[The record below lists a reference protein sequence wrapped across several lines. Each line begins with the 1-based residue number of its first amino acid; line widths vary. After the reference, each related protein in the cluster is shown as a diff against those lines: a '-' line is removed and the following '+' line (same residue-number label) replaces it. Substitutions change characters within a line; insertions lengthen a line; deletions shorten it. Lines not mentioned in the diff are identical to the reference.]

1 MTDRPLVSVVMAAF
15 QAEEFLEDAISSI
28 LAQDYAP
35 FEVVVCDDGST
46 DRTPE
51 ILAAHSAAH
60 SDLRTVRQ
68 PNSGAAAARNAA
80 VAASSGE
87 LIAVFDADDLWPP
100 TRLSAQAGYLVQ
112 HPEVG
117 CVLGRQEWINPPPWL
132 TRDSVY
138 GELDGIPLLSAMLRR
153 SAFDAIGGFDES
165 FTHSEDMDL
174 LFRLR
179 ERGIPIEVLP
189 DVVMFRR
196 FHGSNLSGS
205 APSTSPLL
213 RSLRQKLERER
224 AAGGGS
230 R

>member
-1 MTDRPLVSVVMAAF
+1 MTERPLVSVIMAAF
-15 QAEEFLEDAISSI
+15 QAEKFLEDAISSV

-51 ILAAHSAAH
+51 ILAAHSE
-60 SDLRTVRQ
+60 LRTVRQ

-87 LIAVFDADDLWPP
+87 LLAIFDADDLWPP
-100 TRLSAQAGYLVQ
+100 NRLTVQADYLVQ
-112 HPEVG
+112 HPDVG

-153 SAFDAIGGFDES
+153 SVFDAIGGFDES

-179 ERGIPIEVLP
+179 EQGFPIEVLP

-196 FHGSNLSGS
+196 FHGANLTGS
-205 APSTSPLL
+205 APETSPLL

-224 AAGGGS
+224 AASEGA
-230 R
+230 

>member
-1 MTDRPLVSVVMAAF
+1 MTEKPLVSVIVAAY
-15 QAEEFLEDAISSI
+15 QAEAFLEDAVASI

-51 ILAAHSAAH
+51 ILAAHPELH
-60 SDLRTVRQ
+60 TIRQ
-68 PNSGAAAARNAA
+68 ANAGAAAARNAA

-87 LIAVFDADDLWPP
+87 LLAIFDADDIWPP
-100 TRLSAQAGYLVQ
+100 TRLSVQAGYLLE

-117 CVLGRQEWINPPPWL
+117 CVLGRQEWIDPPPWL
-132 TRDSVY
+132 TRDAVY
-138 GELDGIPLLSAMLRR
+138 GDLDGIPILSAMLRR
-153 SAFDAIGGFDES
+153 SAFEELGGFDES

-179 ERGIPIEVLP
+179 ENGIRIEVLP
-189 DVVMFRR
+189 DIVIFRR
-196 FHGSNLSGS
+196 YHGANLTGS

-224 AAGGGS
+224 TASEGT

>member
-1 MTDRPLVSVVMAAF
+1 MNEKPLVSVIVAAY
-15 QAEEFLEDAISSI
+15 QAEAFLEDAIASI

-51 ILAAHSAAH
+51 ILAAHPELH
-60 SDLRTVRQ
+60 TIRQ
-68 PNSGAAAARNAA
+68 ANAGAAAARNAA

-87 LIAVFDADDLWPP
+87 LLAIFDADDLWPP
-100 TRLSAQAGYLVQ
+100 TRLSVQAGYLLE
-112 HPEVG
+112 HREVG
-117 CVLGRQEWINPPPWL
+117 CVLGRQEWIDPPPWL
-132 TRDSVY
+132 TRDAVY
-138 GELDGIPLLSAMLRR
+138 GDLDGIPILSAMLRR
-153 SAFDAIGGFDES
+153 SAFEELGGFDES

-179 ERGIPIEVLP
+179 ENGIQIEVLP
-189 DVVMFRR
+189 DIVMFRR
-196 FHGSNLSGS
+196 YHGENLTGS

-224 AAGGGS
+224 TASEGT

>member
-1 MTDRPLVSVVMAAF
+1 MTERPLVSVIMAAF
-15 QAEEFLEDAISSI
+15 EAEEFLEEAVESV

-51 ILAAHSAAH
+51 ILASHR
-60 SDLRTVRQ
+60 DLHVIRQ

-87 LIAVFDADDLWPP
+87 LLAIFDSDDLWPP
-100 TRLSAQAGYLVQ
+100 TRLAVQVEYLVQ

-138 GELDGIPLLSAMLRR
+138 DELDGIPLLSAMLRR
-153 SAFDAIGGFDES
+153 SAFEAIGGFDES

-179 ERGIPIEVLP
+179 EHGIAIEVLP

-196 FHGSNLSGS
+196 FHGANLSGS
-205 APSTSPLL
+205 APETSPLL

-224 AAGGGS
+224 AAGEGA

>member
-1 MTDRPLVSVVMAAF
+1 MTERPLVSVIVAAF
-15 QAEEFLEDAISSI
+15 QAEAFLEEAIESI

-51 ILAAHSAAH
+51 ILAAHSELH
-60 SDLRTVRQ
+60 TIRQ
-68 PNSGAAAARNAA
+68 PNSGPAAARNAA
-80 VAASSGE
+80 VRASSGE
-87 LIAVFDADDLWPP
+87 LLAIFDADDLWPP
-100 TRLSAQAGYLVQ
+100 TRLGVRADYLVQ

-132 TRDSVY
+132 TRDPVY
-138 GELDGIPLLSAMLRR
+138 GELDGIPILSAMFRR

-179 ERGIPIEVLP
+179 EQGIPIEILP

-196 FHGSNLSGS
+196 FHGTNLTGS

-224 AAGGGS
+224 AASEGTQ
-230 R
+230 

>member
-1 MTDRPLVSVVMAAF
+1 MTERPLVSVIMAAF

-51 ILAAHSAAH
+51 ILAAHPE
-60 SDLRTVRQ
+60 LQVIRQ

-87 LIAVFDADDLWPP
+87 LLAIFDADDLWPP
-100 TRLSAQAGYLVQ
+100 NRLSVQADYLVA

-132 TRDSVY
+132 ARDAVY
-138 GELDGIPLLSAMLRR
+138 GELDGIPILSAMLRR
-153 SAFDAIGGFDES
+153 SVFDAVGGFDES

-179 ERGIPIEVLP
+179 ERGVPIEILP
-189 DVVMFRR
+189 EVVMYRR
-196 FHGSNLSGS
+196 FHGANLSGS

-224 AAGGGS
+224 AASEGA
-230 R
+230 

>member
-1 MTDRPLVSVVMAAF
+1 MTERPLVSVIMAAF
-15 QAEEFLEDAISSI
+15 QAEEFLEDAIASI

-35 FEVVVCDDGST
+35 FEIVVCDDGST

-51 ILAAHSAAH
+51 ILSANPE
-60 SDLRTVRQ
+60 LRTIRQ
-68 PNSGAAAARNAA
+68 PNSGPAAARNAA

-87 LIAVFDADDLWPP
+87 LLAISDADDLWPP
-100 TRLSAQAGYLVQ
+100 TRLSVQADYLVQ

-138 GELDGIPLLSAMLRR
+138 GELDGIPIVSAMLRR
-153 SAFDAIGGFDES
+153 SAFEAVGGLDES

-179 ERGIPIEVLP
+179 ERGIPIEILP

-196 FHGSNLSGS
+196 FHGANLTGS

-224 AAGGGS
+224 AASEGA
-230 R
+230 

>member
-1 MTDRPLVSVVMAAF
+1 MTERPLVSVIMAAF
-15 QAEEFLEDAISSI
+15 QAEKFLEDAISSV

-51 ILAAHSAAH
+51 ILAAHSE
-60 SDLRTVRQ
+60 LRTVRQ

-87 LIAVFDADDLWPP
+87 LLAIFDADDLWPP
-100 TRLSAQAGYLVQ
+100 TRLAVQADYLVQ

-117 CVLGRQEWINPPPWL
+117 CVLGRQEWIDPPPWL
-132 TRDSVY
+132 TRDAVY

-174 LFRLR
+174 LFRMR
-179 ERGIPIEVLP
+179 ERGILIEVLP

-196 FHGSNLSGS
+196 FHGANLTGS
-205 APSTSPLL
+205 APPTSPLL

-224 AAGGGS
+224 AASEGA
-230 R
+230 

>member
-1 MTDRPLVSVVMAAF
+1 MIERPLVSVIMAAF
-15 QAEEFLEDAISSI
+15 QAEEFLEDAISSV

-51 ILAAHSAAH
+51 ILAAHSE
-60 SDLRTVRQ
+60 LRTVRQ

-87 LIAVFDADDLWPP
+87 LLAIFDADDLWPP
-100 TRLSAQAGYLVQ
+100 TRLTVQADYLVQ

-117 CVLGRQEWINPPPWL
+117 CVLGRQEWIDPPPWL
-132 TRDSVY
+132 TRDAVY

-179 ERGIPIEVLP
+179 ERGISIEVLP

-196 FHGSNLSGS
+196 FHGANLTGS
-205 APSTSPLL
+205 APPTSPLL

-224 AAGGGS
+224 AASEGA
-230 R
+230 

>member
-1 MTDRPLVSVVMAAF
+1 MTERPLVSVIMAAY

-28 LAQDYAP
+28 FEQDYAP

-51 ILAAHSAAH
+51 ILATHSE
-60 SDLRTVRQ
+60 LRTVRQ

-87 LIAVFDADDLWPP
+87 LLAIFDADDLWPP
-100 TRLSAQAGYLVQ
+100 TRLTAQADHLVR

-132 TRDSVY
+132 TRDAVY

-179 ERGIPIEVLP
+179 EREIAIEVLP

-205 APSTSPLL
+205 APQTSPLL

-224 AAGGGS
+224 AVSEGA
-230 R
+230 

>member
-1 MTDRPLVSVVMAAF
+1 MIERPLVSVIMAAF
-15 QAEEFLEDAISSI
+15 QAEEFLEDAISSV

-51 ILAAHSAAH
+51 ILAAHSE
-60 SDLRTVRQ
+60 LRTVRQ

-87 LIAVFDADDLWPP
+87 LLAIFDADDLWPP
-100 TRLSAQAGYLVQ
+100 TRLTVQADYLVQ

-117 CVLGRQEWINPPPWL
+117 CVLGRQEWIEPPPWL
-132 TRDSVY
+132 TRDAVY

-179 ERGIPIEVLP
+179 ERGISIEVLP

-196 FHGSNLSGS
+196 FHGANLTGS
-205 APSTSPLL
+205 APPTSPLL

-224 AAGGGS
+224 AASEGA
-230 R
+230 

>member
-1 MTDRPLVSVVMAAF
+1 MTKRPLVSVIVAAF
-15 QAEEFLEDAISSI
+15 QAEAFLEDAITSI

-51 ILAAHSAAH
+51 ILAAHSELH
-60 SDLRTVRQ
+60 TIHQ
-68 PNSGAAAARNAA
+68 PNSGPAAARNAA

-87 LIAVFDADDLWPP
+87 LLAIFDADDLWPS
-100 TRLSAQAGYLVQ
+100 TRLAAQADYLVQ

-132 TRDSVY
+132 TRDAVY
-138 GELDGIPLLSAMLRR
+138 GELDGIPILSAMLRR

-179 ERGIPIEVLP
+179 EQGIPIEVLP
-189 DVVMFRR
+189 DVVLFRR
-196 FHGSNLSGS
+196 FHGANLTGS

-224 AAGGGS
+224 AAREGTL
-230 R
+230 

>member
-1 MTDRPLVSVVMAAF
+1 MPKRPLVSVIVAAF
-15 QAEEFLEDAISSI
+15 QAEAFLEDAIASI

-46 DRTPE
+46 DRTSE
-51 ILAAHSAAH
+51 ILAAHPELH
-60 SDLRTVRQ
+60 TIRQ

-87 LIAVFDADDLWPP
+87 LLAIFDADDLWPAS
-100 TRLSAQAGYLVQ
+100 RLEVQADYLVQ

-117 CVLGRQEWINPPPWL
+117 CVLGRQEWINPPPWI
-132 TRDSVY
+132 TRDAVY

-179 ERGIPIEVLP
+179 EHRIPIEILP

-196 FHGSNLSGS
+196 FHGANLTRS
-205 APSTSPLL
+205 APETSPLL

-224 AAGGGS
+224 MAREEA
-230 R
+230 

>member
-1 MTDRPLVSVVMAAF
+1 MIERPLVSVIMAAF
-15 QAEEFLEDAISSI
+15 QAEKFLEDAISSV

-51 ILAAHSAAH
+51 ILAAHSE
-60 SDLRTVRQ
+60 LRTVRQ

-87 LIAVFDADDLWPP
+87 LLAIFDADDLWPP
-100 TRLSAQAGYLVQ
+100 TRLTVQADYLVQ

-117 CVLGRQEWINPPPWL
+117 CVLGRQEWIDPPPWL
-132 TRDSVY
+132 TRDAVY
-138 GELDGIPLLSAMLRR
+138 GELDGIPILSAMLRR

-179 ERGIPIEVLP
+179 ERGISIEVLP

-196 FHGSNLSGS
+196 FHGANLTGS
-205 APSTSPLL
+205 APPTSPLL

-224 AAGGGS
+224 AASEGA
-230 R
+230 

>member
-1 MTDRPLVSVVMAAF
+1 MSERPLVSVIVAAF
-15 QAEEFLEDAISSI
+15 QAEAFLEEAMESM

-35 FEVVVCDDGST
+35 FEVVACDDGST

-51 ILAAHSAAH
+51 ILAAHPE
-60 SDLRTVRQ
+60 LRTIRQ

-87 LIAVFDADDLWPP
+87 LLAIFDADDLWPS
-100 TRLSAQAGYLVQ
+100 TRLTMQADYLVR

-132 TRDSVY
+132 TRDPVY
-138 GELDGIPLLSAMLRR
+138 GELDGIPILSAMLRR

-174 LFRLR
+174 MFRLR
-179 ERGIPIEVLP
+179 EQDIPIEVLP
-189 DVVMFRR
+189 EVVMFRR
-196 FHGSNLSGS
+196 FHGANLSGS

-224 AAGGGS
+224 AANEGAT
-230 R
+230 

>member
-1 MTDRPLVSVVMAAF
+1 MTERPLVSVIMAAF
-15 QAEEFLEDAISSI
+15 QAEEFLEDAISSV

-51 ILAAHSAAH
+51 ILAAHSE
-60 SDLRTVRQ
+60 LRTVRQ

-87 LIAVFDADDLWPP
+87 LLAIFDADDLWPP
-100 TRLSAQAGYLVQ
+100 TRLTVQADYLVQ

-117 CVLGRQEWINPPPWL
+117 CVLGRQEWIDPPPWL
-132 TRDSVY
+132 TRDAVY

-179 ERGIPIEVLP
+179 ERGISIEVLP
-189 DVVMFRR
+189 NVVMFRR
-196 FHGSNLSGS
+196 FHGANLTGS
-205 APSTSPLL
+205 APPTSPLL

-224 AAGGGS
+224 AASEGA
-230 R
+230 

>member
-1 MTDRPLVSVVMAAF
+1 MGALPLVSAIVSAF
-15 QAEEFLEDAISSI
+15 QAEAFLEDAIASI

-51 ILAAHSAAH
+51 ILAAHPP
-60 SDLRTVRQ
+60 LRTIRQ

-80 VAASSGE
+80 VAASGGE
-87 LIAVFDADDLWPP
+87 LLAIFDSDDLWPP
-100 TRLSAQAGYLVQ
+100 TRLAVQADFLVR

-117 CVLGRQEWINPPPWL
+117 CVLGRQEWIDPPPWL
-132 TRDSVY
+132 TRDPVY
-138 GELDGIPLLSAMLRR
+138 GELDGIPILSAMLRR
-153 SAFDAIGGFDES
+153 SAFEAIGGFDES

-179 ERGIPIEVLP
+179 EQGIPIEVLP

-196 FHGSNLSGS
+196 FHGANLTGS
-205 APSTSPLL
+205 APATSPLL

-224 AAGGGS
+224 AAGKEAS
-230 R
+230 

>member
-1 MTDRPLVSVVMAAF
+1 MTERPLVSVIVAAF
-15 QAEEFLEDAISSI
+15 QAEAFLEEAIASI

-51 ILAAHSAAH
+51 ILAAHSELH
-60 SDLRTVRQ
+60 TIHQ
-68 PNSGAAAARNAA
+68 PNSGPAAARNAA

-87 LIAVFDADDLWPP
+87 LLAIFDADDLWPS
-100 TRLSAQAGYLVQ
+100 TRLAAQADYLVQ

-132 TRDSVY
+132 TRDAVY
-138 GELDGIPLLSAMLRR
+138 GELDGIPILSAMLRR

-179 ERGIPIEVLP
+179 EQGIPIEVLP
-189 DVVMFRR
+189 DVVLFRR
-196 FHGSNLSGS
+196 FHGANLTGS

-224 AAGGGS
+224 AAREGTL
-230 R
+230 

>member
-1 MTDRPLVSVVMAAF
+1 MARRPLVSVIVAAF
-15 QAEEFLEDAISSI
+15 QAEAFLEDAIESI

-51 ILAAHSAAH
+51 ILAAHPELH
-60 SDLRTVRQ
+60 TIRQ

-87 LIAVFDADDLWPP
+87 LLAIFDADDLWPA
-100 TRLSAQAGYLVQ
+100 TRLSVQADHLGR

-117 CVLGRQEWINPPPWL
+117 CVLGRQEWMNPPPWL
-132 TRDSVY
+132 TRDPVY

-165 FTHSEDMDL
+165 FSHSEDMDL

-179 ERGIPIEVLP
+179 EHGIGIEVLD

-196 FHGSNLSGS
+196 YHGGNLTGS
-205 APSTSPLL
+205 APETSPLL
-213 RSLRQKLERER
+213 RALHQKLARER
-224 AAGGGS
+224 AASEGGT
-230 R
+230 

>member
-1 MTDRPLVSVVMAAF
+1 MTERPLVSVIMAAF
-15 QAEEFLEDAISSI
+15 QAEEFLEDAISSV

-51 ILAAHSAAH
+51 ILAAHSE
-60 SDLRTVRQ
+60 LRTVRQ

-87 LIAVFDADDLWPP
+87 LLAIFDADDLWPP
-100 TRLSAQAGYLVQ
+100 TRLTVQADYLVQ

-117 CVLGRQEWINPPPWL
+117 CVLGRQEWIDPPPWL
-132 TRDSVY
+132 TRDAVY

-179 ERGIPIEVLP
+179 ERGISIEVLP

-196 FHGSNLSGS
+196 FHGANLTGS
-205 APSTSPLL
+205 APPTSPLL

-224 AAGGGS
+224 AASEGA
-230 R
+230 

>member
-1 MTDRPLVSVVMAAF
+1 MTERPLVSVIMAAF

-46 DRTPE
+46 DRTPQ
-51 ILAAHSAAH
+51 ILAAHPE
-60 SDLRTVRQ
+60 LQVIRQ

-87 LIAVFDADDLWPP
+87 LLAIFDSDDLWPP
-100 TRLSAQAGYLVQ
+100 NRLSVQADYLVA

-132 TRDSVY
+132 TRDPVY
-138 GELDGIPLLSAMLRR
+138 GELDGIPILSAMLRR
-153 SAFDAIGGFDES
+153 SVFDAVGGFDDS

-179 ERGIPIEVLP
+179 ERGIPIEILP
-189 DVVMFRR
+189 EVVMYRR
-196 FHGSNLSGS
+196 FHGANLSGS
-205 APSTSPLL
+205 APATSPLL

-224 AAGGGS
+224 AASEGA
-230 R
+230 

>member
-1 MTDRPLVSVVMAAF
+1 MTERPLVSVIMAAF
-15 QAEEFLEDAISSI
+15 QAEKFLEDAISSV

-51 ILAAHSAAH
+51 ILAAHSE
-60 SDLRTVRQ
+60 LRTVRQ

-87 LIAVFDADDLWPP
+87 LLAIFDADDLWPP
-100 TRLSAQAGYLVQ
+100 TRLAVQADYLVR

-132 TRDSVY
+132 TRDAVY

-153 SAFDAIGGFDES
+153 SVFDAIGGFDES

-196 FHGSNLSGS
+196 YHGANLSGS
-205 APSTSPLL
+205 APETNPLL

-224 AAGGGS
+224 AASEGA
-230 R
+230 